1 MTNGHA
7 RMPPH
12 QSHAQHG
19 ERSAPKQFGFM
30 LVESRSEIG
39 DPRLHV
45 NAWSSDAEVMLQ
57 ERDTLR
63 QPAGVQAEFDTLAPA
78 AATGDAPAFSEG
90 DLPVTPVAAACHPS
104 EVEHCEAATDG
115 GDVPTAAT
123 SALDD
128 FWGWAHAV
136 PDTAA
141 DSPTA
146 DAQRPPPLA
155 VDFIPPRQETPG
167 STAIVDIEDLA
178 GRRARPP
185 PRKRKHGRR
194 SHRARTRQGT
204 NARRLNRT
212 SVHYHRYSVQVEL
225 QGVNLC

>member
-90 DLPVTPVAAACHPS
+90 DLPVTPVAAACQR
-104 EVEHCEAATDG
+104 
-115 GDVPTAAT
+115 GDCVC
-123 SALDD
+123 
-128 FWGWAHAV
+128 
-136 PDTAA
+136 
-141 DSPTA
+141 
-146 DAQRPPPLA
+146 
-155 VDFIPPRQETPG
+155 
-167 STAIVDIEDLA
+167 
-178 GRRARPP
+178 
-185 PRKRKHGRR
+185 
-194 SHRARTRQGT
+194 
-204 NARRLNRT
+204 RT
-212 SVHYHRYSVQVEL
+212 SVFVAVGGRVCQRGPRCPRWLWTPESPVVVE
-225 QGVNLC
+225 